1 MRLQDLLECSGYI
14 PQTPEEAKDPR
25 WSRALSVDV
34 NIHTMDEQYQ
44 KMYGPFED
52 TVTEESCKYGR
63 YWCSTDKKY
72 KCRQAPKQTRNT

>member
-14 PQTPEEAKDPR
+14 PQTEAEARDPR

-34 NIHTMDEQYQ
+34 NMHTMDEQY
-44 KMYGPFED
+44 KKLFGPFED

-72 KCRQAPKQTRNT
+72 KCRQAPKQSRAS

>member
-34 NIHTMDEQYQ
+34 GIHTMDEQYK
-44 KMYGPFED
+44 KMFGPFDELN
-52 TVTEESCKYGR
+52 EESCKYGR
-63 YWCSTDKKY
+63 YWCSTDKRY
-72 KCRQAPKQTRNT
+72 KCRQGPKQNRSS